1 MRSSENCSRLRQHRA
16 PPPGHAASQSIRIM
30 VAFKE
35 EFPYLRT
42 DSGQLF
48 EFNRDWL
55 YAAITRAADEA
66 GYPSWWLTEHVT
78 KSIAFYLH
86 LRNDENVVAFS
97 QLAQTVRSV
106 LEAIGYKEIGPHF
119 VPSPP
124 PISIS
129 LVDIAHEAGAGYEL
143 AFFDLLEK
151 RINALIET
159 GADNLQLCSLQS
171 CVKHLRGV
179 KMWTRACDALRE
191 EIVCFVREKLI
202 AATDFPRFDC
212 SLR

>member
-1 MRSSENCSRLRQHRA
+1 MRFSGNCFLLRLRKVPRQDLAKFRRT
-16 PPPGHAASQSIRIM
+16 STM

-42 DSGQLF
+42 ESGQLF

-55 YAAITRAADEA
+55 HAAITRAAHEA
-66 GYPSWWLTEHVT
+66 GYPSWWLTDHVT
-78 KSIAFYLH
+78 QSIAFYLH

-97 QLAQTVRSV
+97 QLSQTVRYV
-106 LEAIGYKEIGPHF
+106 LRAIGYKEIVPHF
-119 VPSPP
+119 APAPP

-129 LVDIAHEAGAGYEL
+129 LLDIAHHAGAGYEL

-151 RINALIET
+151 RISSLIET
-159 GADNLQLCSLQS
+159 GADNLRLCSLQS
-171 CVKHLRGV
+171 CVKRLRGV
-179 KMWTRACDALRE
+179 KTWTRACDALRE
-191 EIVCFVREKLI
+191 EIVCFVRERLT
-202 AATDFPRFDC
+202 AAADSSRLDC

>member
-1 MRSSENCSRLRQHRA
+1 
-16 PPPGHAASQSIRIM
+16 M

-55 YAAITRAADEA
+55 HAAITRAADEA
-66 GYPSWWLTEHVT
+66 GYPSWWLTDHVT
-78 KSIAFYLH
+78 ESIAFYLH
-86 LRNDENVVAFS
+86 LRNDESVVAFS
-97 QLAQTVRSV
+97 QLSQTVRYV
-106 LEAIGYKEIGPHF
+106 LKAIGYKEI
-119 VPSPP
+119 VPFFAPAPP
-124 PISIS
+124 PICIS
-129 LVDIAHEAGAGYEL
+129 LLDIAYHAGAGYEL

-151 RINALIET
+151 RINSLIEI
-159 GADNLQLCSLQS
+159 GADNLQLCALQP

-179 KMWTRACDALRE
+179 KTWTRACDRLRE

-202 AATDFPRFDC
+202 STIDPTASRLDC

>member
-1 MRSSENCSRLRQHRA
+1 
-16 PPPGHAASQSIRIM
+16 M

-42 DSGQLF
+42 ESGQLF

-55 YAAITRAADEA
+55 HAAITRAAHEA

-78 KSIAFYLH
+78 ESIAFYLH
-86 LRNDENVVAFS
+86 LRNDENIVAFS
-97 QLAQTVRSV
+97 QLSQTVRYV
-106 LEAIGYKEIGPHF
+106 LKAIGYKEI
-119 VPSPP
+119 VPFFAPAPP
-124 PISIS
+124 PIYIS
-129 LVDIAHEAGAGYEL
+129 LLDIAHHAGAGYEL

-151 RINALIET
+151 RINSLMEI
-159 GADNLQLCSLQS
+159 GSDNLVLCSLQP

-179 KMWTRACDALRE
+179 KTWTRSCDALRE
-191 EIVCFVREKLI
+191 EIVCFVREKLTSAI
-202 AATDFPRFDC
+202 DPAVERLDC